1 MVATSKFQGR
11 FYYYENINGKEK
23 RVEKE
28 FTDPKKYGDFVKQ
41 YPMPSL
47 SSFWGLGA
55 PSALAGKPAKKALP
69 VKRAIKAKKT
79 PSALVGKPTKKKII
93 KKKK

>member
-1 MVATSKFQGR
+1 MVSTFKGK

-23 RVEKE
+23 KVEKD

-47 SSFWGLGA
+47 ASFRGLWA
-55 PSALAGKPAKKALP
+55 PKLAAPKAKALP
-69 VKRAIKAKKT
+69 VKKAVKKAKK
-79 PSALVGKPTKKKII
+79 
-93 KKKK
+93 